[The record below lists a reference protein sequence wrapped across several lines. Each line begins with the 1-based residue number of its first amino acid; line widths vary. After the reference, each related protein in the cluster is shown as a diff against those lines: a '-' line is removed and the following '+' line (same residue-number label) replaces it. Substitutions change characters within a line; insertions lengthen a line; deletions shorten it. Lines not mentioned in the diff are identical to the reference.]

1 MWRRRSGC
9 SLVVHDPHERFVKRP
24 APFRT
29 AAVKAHRCSQRP
41 ELQVDL
47 ADNLTTRNSLA
58 TRLRHVIAPT
68 GNTGDAVFRLLLL
81 SAALLMVAVV
91 LAMIFALASRSML
104 SIRHFGFSFITNTD
118 WNPVKNQFGALPF
131 IYGTIVSSFIAILI
145 SVPLSLGI
153 AIFLVEQAPE
163 FLSRPLTFLVE
174 LLAAIPSVVYGLWGI
189 FVLAPF
195 LRNYVEPP
203 LQNAFGWLP
212 LFQGPITGIGL
223 LTGGVILAIMV
234 TPIISAVVRDV
245 LAAVPSSQ
253 REAALALG
261 ATKWETT
268 RVVLVNGAP
277 GIAGAVI
284 LGLGRAIGETMAV
297 TMVIGN
303 RAQISASLFHPSYT
317 IASVIANEFTEA
329 TQDLYL
335 SSLIELGLILFLVT
349 FLVNAFA
356 RILVWNVT
364 RNNGGVA
371 AA

>member
-1 MWRRRSGC
+1 MSQSIAQPMSGTFRRALS
-9 SLVVHDPHERFVKRP
+9 
-24 APFRT
+24 
-29 AAVKAHRCSQRP
+29 
-41 ELQVDL
+41 
-47 ADNLTTRNSLA
+47 
-58 TRLRHVIAPT
+58 PT
-68 GNTGDAVFRLLLL
+68 GNTGDAIFRGLLF
-81 SAALLMVAVV
+81 SAALLMLLVV
-91 LAMIFALASRSML
+91 GAMIVALASNSML
-104 SIRHFGFSFITNTD
+104 SIRQFGLGFLASRE
-118 WNPVKNQFGALPF
+118 WNPVKSDFGALPF
-131 IYGTIVSSFIAILI
+131 IYGTVVSSLIALVI

-153 AIFLVEQAPE
+153 AIFLVEQAPNYIA
-163 FLSRPLTFLVE
+163 RPIAFLVE

-195 LRNYVEPP
+195 LRVHVEPP
-203 LQNAFGWLP
+203 LARWFGWTP

-223 LTGGVILAIMV
+223 LTGGIILAIMV

-245 LAAVPSSQ
+245 LAAVPGSQ
-253 REAALALG
+253 REAAQALG

-303 RAQISASLFHPSYT
+303 RAQISASLFEPSYT
-317 IASVIANEFTEA
+317 IASAIANEFTEA

-335 SSLIELGLILFLVT
+335 SSLVELGLILFLVT
-349 FLVNAFA
+349 FVVNGVA

-364 RNNGGVA
+364 RKTGGVGRA
-371 AA
+371 A